1 MRANC
6 VGTAYPGEGQ
16 LLKCGTSRAES
27 REREVGSHLG
37 RAGGDGGG
45 VGHLSPPPKKNRQ
58 RKCRKKNP
66 LQKKNLGR
74 EINHQQK

>member
-45 VGHLSPPPKKNRQ
+45 SDISPPP
-58 RKCRKKNP
+58 P
-66 LQKKNLGR
+66 QKK
-74 EINHQQK
+74 

>member
-45 VGHLSPPPKKNRQ
+45 SDISPPPPKKIGKENAE
-58 RKCRKKNP
+58 RKIPSKRKT
-66 LQKKNLGR
+66 
-74 EINHQQK
+74 

>member
-45 VGHLSPPPKKNRQ
+45 SDISPPPPPEKIGKENAE
-58 RKCRKKNP
+58 RKIPSKRKT
-66 LQKKNLGR
+66 
-74 EINHQQK
+74 